1 MLTIAY
7 RSLPKTD
14 MDLCYISP
22 PGKPRKSPSELVELL
37 GRMIEVEAPVFAV
50 KMLSRAR
57 IPIIKLSPSP
67 IYHLRRQEMENFQKN
82 ASATK
87 DFDGGDDNSTANTST
102 QVDAAMRKVSSS
114 SAPPSAST
122 SRPGSSTR
130 DLDKDATSQS
140 AFLSANQ
147 PNGASPSSIPASST
161 SPASRTEPNG
171 KAPSPPPM
179 PEYGLSCDIG
189 FENRLALENTRL
201 LLTYAMAD
209 PRLRTIVLFR
219 KSSLGSSCNMQV

>member
-1 MLTIAY
+1 
-7 RSLPKTD
+7 

-67 IYHLRRQEMENFQKN
+67 IYHLRRQEMENLQKN

-87 DFDGGDDNSTANTST
+87 DSNGGNENSTASNSP

-114 SAPPSAST
+114 SAPASAST
-122 SRPGSSTR
+122 SRPNSSTQ
-130 DLDKDATSQS
+130 DLGKDATSQS
-140 AFLSANQ
+140 ASTLANSAN
-147 PNGASPSSIPASST
+147 GVSSSSIPTSST
-161 SPASRTEPNG
+161 PPAPRTESNG
-171 KAPSPPPM
+171 KVPSPPPM

-219 KSSLGSSCNMQV
+219 ESSSPSSCGVHP